1 MAARK
6 NKTKHTEDVRQKI
19 RGSQLVNFLQ
29 DHALDDKPASK
40 SRVSAALGLLKKI
53 LPDLQAVE
61 GNMRV
66 SVSHEEALV
75 QLDD

>member
-6 NKTKHTEDVRQKI
+6 NKIQHTEDVRQKI

-53 LPDLQAVE
+53 LPDLQSVE
-61 GNMRV
+61 GNMKV
-66 SVSHEEALV
+66 TISHEDALRE
-75 QLDD
+75 LD